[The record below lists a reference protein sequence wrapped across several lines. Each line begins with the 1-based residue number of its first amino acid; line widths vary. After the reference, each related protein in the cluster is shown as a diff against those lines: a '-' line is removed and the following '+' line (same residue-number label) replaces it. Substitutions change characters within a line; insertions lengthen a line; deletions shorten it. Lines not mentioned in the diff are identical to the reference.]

1 MISKAMILGAAAAV
15 VATGTGYYIA
25 TGGSSTCDNGCPIRA
40 MFHSKPAPTQ
50 EVKSEDGGCCDLSKM
65 SCCGGEASR
74 NSKLVNAPKPHSV
87 DSPTLAACVGGPAY
101 ATHPQ
106 PVTCC
111 ADE

>member
-15 VATGTGYYIA
+15 VATGTGYFIA
-25 TGGSSTCDNGCPIRA
+25 TGGTSECNGGCPIRA
-40 MFHSKPAPTQ
+40 MLNTKPSQ
-50 EVKSEDGGCCDLSKM
+50 EAAKEESGGCCGLPNL
-65 SCCGGEASR
+65 SCCESGVSKT
-74 NSKLVNAPKPHSV
+74 SKLASAPKPTPV